1 MNQSF
6 DKALAIDPNKKILD
20 QPKTVK
26 ELVVM
31 ARTQFW
37 AEVYNNNGIHI
48 PIIAGGPYPTAS
60 YSDIL
65 IS

>member
-31 ARTQFW
+31 ARTHW
-37 AEVYNNNGIHI
+37 LSHI
-48 PIIAGGPYPTAS
+48 FYIVLQQKH
-60 YSDIL
+60 L
-65 IS
+65 I